1 MAKKILKGI
10 PVSFG
15 ISIGKAYLLSRDHF
29 CLAPIQ
35 NIPEELVEEELKR
48 VRDAFDKTLEELK
61 KIRNTISEKHKEY
74 ASLIDSHIILLQ
86 DPRLREA
93 VEHYIKDMK
102 LNAEWALEK
111 GMSKIENYFNFID
124 NEYLRSTV
132 QELRLL
138 TRRVM
143 GHLIGNPEMIKP
155 ITSRVILI
163 AHDLSPADTIGL
175 DVSKIMALVISQG
188 GKTSHVSI
196 IARAMEIPAIVGVE
210 DLEKYV
216 EDGQLIIVDAING
229 RVVVEPEE
237 KELEYYS
244 DLKYRFETYKKEL
257 MKTKDLPAVTKDG
270 FRVKI
275 MANIELLEEVRAV
288 KDYSAEGI
296 GLYRTEYSY
305 IYRSKLPSEEELYE
319 EYRDLAL
326 LLYPQKVVIRTLDL
340 GGDKLD
346 YARLEENGIEESNPA
361 LGLRAIRF
369 CMKYKDI
376 FKTQLRA
383 ILRAN
388 EAGNIALMFPMISGV
403 DELRAAKRV
412 LEEVKKEL
420 KKEGVKFKEDISL
433 GIMIELPSAVIT
445 ADSLAKEVDF
455 FSIGTNDLIQYSLG
469 IDRTN
474 KYVSH
479 LYQPLHPAIIR
490 SLKEVV
496 EAAHKNNIEVSVCGE
511 MAVEPFCLPVL
522 LGLKIDSLSVSPQ
535 VIPMVKNILR
545 KVKVEECV
553 NILKKLL
560 ESNSTAKN
568 NQLVLEYILK
578 KAREEVM
585 FYSSL
590 VVREEEEE

>member
-35 NIPEELVEEELKR
+35 NIPEEFVEEELKR
-48 VRDAFDKTLEELK
+48 VRDAFDKTLDELK
-61 KIRNTISEKHKEY
+61 KIRDTISEKHKEY
-74 ASLIDSHIILLQ
+74 ASLIESHIMLLQ
-86 DPRLREA
+86 DPKLKEA

-111 GMSKIENYFNFID
+111 GMSRIESYFNFID

-143 GHLIGNPEMIKP
+143 GHLIGNPDIAKP
-155 ITSRVILI
+155 ITSRVILV
-163 AHDLSPADTIGL
+163 AYDLSPADTIGL

-196 IARAMEIPAIVGVE
+196 IARAMEIPAVVGVE

-244 DLKYRFETYKKEL
+244 DLKYRFETYKNEL

-270 FRVKI
+270 FKVKI

-346 YARLEENGIEESNPA
+346 YAHLEDIEESNPA

-388 EAGNIALMFPMISGV
+388 EAGNIALMFPMISGL
-403 DELRAAKRV
+403 DELRAAKRI
-412 LEEVKKEL
+412 LEEVKKDL
-420 KKEGVKFKEDISL
+420 KEEGIKFREDIPL

-511 MAVEPFCLPVL
+511 MAVEPFCLPIL

-535 VIPMVKNILR
+535 VIPMVKRILR
-545 KVKVEECV
+545 KLTVEECV

-560 ESNSTAKN
+560 ESDSTAQN
-568 NQLVLEYILK
+568 NQIVLGYILK
-578 KAREEVM
+578 RAREEVM

-590 VVREEEEE
+590 IVKEEEEE

>member
-229 RVVVEPEE
+229 RVVIEPEE

-288 KDYSAEGI
+288 KDYSAEGV

-340 GGDKLD
+340 GGDKLN
-346 YARLEENGIEESNPA
+346 YAHLEDIEESNPA

-388 EAGNIALMFPMISGV
+388 EAGNIALMFPMISGL

-420 KKEGVKFKEDISL
+420 KKEGVKFKEDIPL